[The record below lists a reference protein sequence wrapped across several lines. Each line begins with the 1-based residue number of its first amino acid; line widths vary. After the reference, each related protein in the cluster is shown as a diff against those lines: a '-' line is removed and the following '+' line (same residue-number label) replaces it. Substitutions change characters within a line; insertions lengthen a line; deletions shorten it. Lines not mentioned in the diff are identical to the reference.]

1 MRRILIGKQRGDGLP
16 MRDRFACGV
25 QRANGGGV
33 FIPGME
39 PEIDGF
45 QPMGWVNI
53 SVSDHR
59 GIKKAEYQF
68 RNLVVNQGKN
78 DILNVYFADG
88 TQTASTSWFMGLIV
102 DTGFT
107 SIQASDTAA
116 SHGGWTEFTNY
127 SQSTRPLWG
136 QAGPSTGVTTITNAS
151 PVTFDITGSGNL
163 KGGFIITQ
171 STKGGTSGKLWA
183 AALFSAQVPVNNGD
197 QMKAT
202 YSLSC

>member
-1 MRRILIGKQRGDGLP
+1 MRRISIRGGGGDRMP
-16 MRDRFACGV
+16 MADRFSCGV

-33 FIPGME
+33 FIPGMPDE
-39 PEIDGF
+39 VDGF
-45 QPMGWVNI
+45 QPMGWVNLGHY
-53 SVSDHR
+53 DRR
-59 GIKKAEYQF
+59 GIKIGEYQF

-88 TQTASTSWFMGLIV
+88 TATASSSWFMGLIG
-102 DTGFT
+102 DSGFT
-107 SIQASDTAA
+107 GIVAGDTAA

-171 STKGGTSGKLWA
+171 NTKGGTSGKLWA
-183 AALFSAQVPVNNGD
+183 AALFTATVPVNNGD

-202 YSLSC
+202 YNLSC

>member
-1 MRRILIGKQRGDGLP
+1 MRRIAIGRGRGDRLG
-16 MRDRFACGV
+16 MQDRFNVGV
-25 QRANGGGV
+25 RRANGNV

-39 PEIDGF
+39 EDENGF
-45 QPMGWVNI
+45 IPAGWLNI

-88 TQTASTSWFMGLIV
+88 TATASSSWFMGLIS
-102 DTGFT
+102 DSGFS
-107 SIQASDTAA
+107 SIQATDTAA
-116 SHGGWTEFTNY
+116 SHGGWSEFTTY

-151 PVTFDITGSGNL
+151 PVTFDITGSGTL
-163 KGGFIITQ
+163 KGGFIITN

-183 AALFSAQVPVNNGD
+183 AALFTAAVPVNNGD
-197 QMKAT
+197 QMKCT
-202 YSLSC
+202 YTLSC